1 MERIHVDILGPFH
14 PATPRG
20 NMVILVVTDSFTKY
34 AVAVPLPHHQAQLVA
49 NTLVEK
55 VYLPLGIPSEVH
67 TDQGTDFESH
77 LFKRVHT
84 LLGVHK
90 TRTTAFHPESN
101 AGVERFNRTLGSMLR
116 CFSSDTLDW
125 DLHIPYLVA
134 AYNATPHDSTKL
146 SPNYLMFG
154 RELGQPADLLLD
166 PPRTDFVNVPRYAIY
181 LENTLR
187 TAHNY
192 ASEQLGKSV
201 ATYKE
206 SHDRQVSGKPFSLGD
221 VV

>member
-1 MERIHVDILGPFH
+1 MERIHVDILCPFH

-34 AVAVPLPHHQAQLVA
+34 AVAVLLPHHQAQLAA

-55 VYLPLGIPSEVH
+55 VYLPLCIPSEVH
-67 TDQGTDFESH
+67 TDQGTDLESH
-77 LFKRVHT
+77 FLNRVHT

-116 CFSSDTLDW
+116 CFSTSDTMDW
-125 DLHIPYLVA
+125 DLHIPFLVA
-134 AYNATPHDSTKL
+134 AYNVTLHDSTKL
-146 SPNYLMFG
+146 SSNYLMFG

-181 LENTLR
+181 LENTSR

-192 ASEQLGKSV
+192 ASE
-201 ATYKE
+201 
-206 SHDRQVSGKPFSLGD
+206 
-221 VV
+221 